1 MNSFTYHIPTE
12 IVFGKD
18 SESQCAS
25 LICKYGGSR
34 VLLVYGGGSAARSG
48 LLDRLTGQMEAAGL
62 ACETLGGVH
71 PNPYLDFA
79 REGVKK
85 ALDFGADFIL
95 AAGGG
100 SVIDT
105 CKAIAVGA
113 ARPDTRGNGD
123 EDLAGGRGFD
133 DLGFRK
139 RDERFGRADQF
150 GEGGEEGTEYALFPP
165 GIFRAESG
173 ADLHA
178 SVIPGGLRRGG
189 YHDAHDGPVF

>member
-95 AAGGG
+95 PRHGYLEILDA
-100 SVIDT
+100 
-105 CKAIAVGA
+105 
-113 ARPDTRGNGD
+113 RGNGD
-123 EDLAGGRGFD
+123 EDFAGGRGFD

-189 YHDAHDGPVF
+189 YHDAHDGSVF